1 MVAKLSLVIV
11 NDYRCLRLPLV
22 RSTATTV
29 AFTLSVLIWRCSLK
43 VLTTVNVRQSN
54 SYATLTT
61 GTTRNIS
68 GKTKS
73 ALRMRHLKDPHTVIY
88 PIRGQLCCPS
98 MAQRLERTWL
108 KPSYWPRR
116 SSTEPS
122 AMDLERNV
130 TRATK
135 PASIALEFN
144 SRDRKC
150 FPTYIMRYGRVY

>member
-1 MVAKLSLVIV
+1 MISKLSLVIV
-11 NDYRCLRLPLV
+11 NDYGYLRLPLV

-43 VLTTVNVRQSN
+43 VLTMVNVRQSS

-68 GKTKS
+68 GKTKL

-88 PIRGQLCCPS
+88 AIHGKLCYPS

-108 KPSYWPRR
+108 KPSYYPHR

-135 PASIALEFN
+135 PASIAL
-144 SRDRKC
+144 
-150 FPTYIMRYGRVY
+150 